1 MVYPSNF
8 LYSILKINI
17 KNDYVYYSLIICPIT
32 WTSST
37 AKKTLS
43 HFPYLGFEMPGHRT
57 KAVRFWAHKRA
68 RPTSCKIK
76 RRNYS
81 IVY

>member
-1 MVYPSNF
+1 MFITVSLFVPS
-8 LYSILKINI
+8 LGRR
-17 KNDYVYYSLIICPIT
+17 VQQ
-32 WTSST
+32 
-37 AKKTLS
+37 KKTLS
-43 HFPYLGFEMPGHRT
+43 HFPYLGFETVGHRT

-76 RRNYS
+76 QRNYS